1 MIWVLLEQCEQQLLR
16 ETKGS
21 TVVLNENQVEVLVDV
36 LVVEDV
42 PVQLAALAH
51 PRVNAKQGHSPS
63 YQTATQSRPPRPG
76 HRVNFHCQTEHPS
89 GLGDVPP
96 GREVQACQV
105 LQLAGTAS
113 LTQVFVQHLIEF
125 VVS

>member
-1 MIWVLLEQCEQQLLR
+1 MIRVLLQQCDQRLLQ

-21 TVVLNENQVEVLVDV
+21 TLVLNEDKVEVLVHV
-36 LVVEDV
+36 LVVEV
-42 PVQLAALAH
+42 VHVQLAALAH
-51 PRVNAKQGHSPS
+51 PRVNANQGHSPS

-76 HRVNFHCQTEHPS
+76 HRVNFHCQAEHPS

-105 LQLAGTAS
+105 LQLAGTVS
-113 LTQVFVQHLIEF
+113 RTQVFVQHPIEF

>member
-1 MIWVLLEQCEQQLLR
+1 MH
-16 ETKGS
+16 
-21 TVVLNENQVEVLVDV
+21 V

-42 PVQLAALAH
+42 LGQLAALAH
-51 PRVNAKQGHSPS
+51 SQVAKQGHSPS

-105 LQLAGTAS
+105 LQLAGTVS
-113 LTQVFVQHLIEF
+113 LTQVFVQHPIEF